1 MRALSMALM
10 IWATWAGADDTELY
24 VYGGTVASDSRP
36 QVLIIFDNS
45 GSMSTEEEEAPP
57 PFDANQ
63 DYSGGLD
70 QGRLFYVRG
79 QLNGNLPDPDRGDE
93 YRYFPA
99 TMNGCSSSLIP
110 ESDSGLSILQ
120 HNGYYTD
127 VVLSF
132 RRGGRADRDWKWRPM
147 PASLKKAH
155 NQGSLSQLGF
165 DCLQDLRDRLTV
177 NAVSH
182 PQGAFSQPG
191 FPRNLD
197 QAQPYDGSD
206 NSLSAAQLV
215 AAADASLSQTGFASG
230 DSVTLFTEN
239 YLYYRKT
246 AVPVVRSR
254 LAIAKDTITDIVQST
269 PGVDFG
275 LAVFN
280 GNGSDDGLLSGSHG
294 GRLLSAIQPMTPSSK
309 ASLMSTINGLTAST
323 WTPLCETLFEAYR
336 YFSGGEVLFGGTVP
350 VFGVPFAD
358 SGRYLSPFVTCQ
370 PQAYV
375 VLITD
380 GSPTKDEA
388 ANAVLRAE
396 LGIGV
401 SERVSVYDPYR
412 TLGYGDWA
420 DSYLPAVAEHLYSQD
435 INAVA
440 SGRQSVVTYTI
451 GFSQDAIDSAGAL
464 LAETARRGGGE
475 YFAAADALSLQN
487 ALQRV
492 FSEILAV
499 DASFTSPSIAA
510 NSFDRTQ
517 TLDSVYYSMFL
528 PSDRPR
534 WAGNLKKLRILGSGQ
549 VVDARGEA
557 AIDVGGN
564 IAETACTYWT
574 SAATCALASSGGDG
588 NSVMEGGALEAMQT
602 QLQRRVLTEPASVTG
617 TLVAL
622 SQSSLEQR
630 AGGQESLLAD
640 LGGID
645 LASLGD
651 WVRWLQGEDV
661 DDEDEDGLSG
671 ERREDL
677 MGDPLHSKPLAIH
690 YGGDK
695 GVRILVGT
703 NAGALHMFEDGG
715 ATITESWSYRPY
727 RFTGQTP
734 LLRHNPQTG
743 GHSVYGVDG
752 PPVAWIVD
760 LDADGDIDADQG
772 DKVWVYFGL
781 RRGGRA
787 YYGLDLSNPD
797 QPRLMWVKS
806 AQDSGLAVLGQTW
819 SEPVLTRIPDY
830 PLGNLSAAAARPVLI
845 VGAGYD
851 SNKDA
856 NGVGTADSVG
866 TGVLIL
872 DAETGE
878 PVHQFVNQTAS
889 ALVTPV
895 PFSDSVA
902 ARVAILDSNG
912 DGLTDRIYAADTGG
926 AVWRLDLPGTRA
938 EHPWSGFR
946 FANLGGDTAHSDRRF
961 THEVSVAQT
970 KMTLK
975 ETEIVTEGG
984 QTHTRV
990 IRTDLPYDAVVIG
1003 SGNRAHP
1010 NAISTQDYLFVLRDP
1025 HLYPASFDGGSG
1037 DGHRPVPA
1045 AITVAELFDVSSDP
1059 VGAATD
1065 DDSRLVQEVLSGSK
1079 RGWKLAL
1086 APGEKSLS
1094 AAVILSGNAFFT
1106 TFMPGEPGA
1115 ANACLSAGQGRLYVL
1130 NLHHGINRYQHRY
1143 IELGARLPDTP
1154 QIVIPP
1160 PEDPDDPSWNPKVY
1174 LVGVGRGFNLSQDGI
1189 ELTDSGSGDP
1199 DKSLLPVYIYY
1210 YLGGQP

>member
-1 MRALSMALM
+1 MALM
-10 IWATWAGADDTELY
+10 IWTAWGRADDTELY
-24 VYGGTVASDSRP
+24 VYGGTVASDRRP

-57 PFDANQ
+57 PFNPAQ
-63 DYSGGLD
+63 DYSNGQD

-79 QLNGNLPDPDRGDE
+79 QLNDNLPDPAHGNE
-93 YRYFPA
+93 YRHFPA
-99 TMNGCSSSLIP
+99 TMNGCSSSLVP
-110 ESDSGLSILQ
+110 VSDSGHSVLQ

-132 RRGGRADRDWKWRPM
+132 RQGGRADRDWKWRRM
-147 PASLKKAH
+147 PVSLKKAH
-155 NQGSLSQLGF
+155 NQGALSQLGF
-165 DCLQDLRDRLTV
+165 DCLQDLRDRLTT
-177 NAVSH
+177 NAANH
-182 PQGAFSQPG
+182 PLVAFAQPG

-197 QAQPYDGSD
+197 QTQPYDGSD
-206 NSLSAAQLV
+206 SSLPPAQLV
-215 AAADASLSQTGFASG
+215 TAAEASLSQTGFAGG

-246 AVPVVRSR
+246 AVPATRSR

-294 GRLLSAIQPMTPSSK
+294 GRLLSAIQPMTPLSK
-309 ASLMSTINGLTAST
+309 ASLISTIDGLSAST

-336 YFSGGEVLFGGTVP
+336 YFSGGEPLFGGSAP
-350 VFGVPFAD
+350 VFGVPFAE

-388 ANAVLRAE
+388 ANGVLRAE

-420 DSYLPAVAEHLYSQD
+420 DNYLPAVAEHLYSQD
-435 INAVA
+435 INTAA

-464 LAETARRGGGE
+464 LAETAHRGGGE
-475 YFAAADALSLQN
+475 YFAAADALALQN

-534 WAGNLKKLRILGSGQ
+534 WAGNLKKLRILGSGL

-574 SAATCALASSGGDG
+574 SVATCALASSGGDG

-602 QLQRRVLTEPASVTG
+602 QPQRRVLTEPAGVTG
-617 TLVAL
+617 SLVTL
-622 SQSSLEQR
+622 SQSTLEQR
-630 AGGQESLLAD
+630 AGGQQSLLAD

-651 WVRWLQGEDV
+651 WVRWLLGEDV
-661 DDEDEDGLSG
+661 DDEDGDGLSR

-690 YGGDK
+690 YGGTK

-734 LLRHNPQTG
+734 MLRQNPQTG

-752 PPVAWIVD
+752 PPVAWVVD
-760 LDADGDIDADQG
+760 QDADGNIEAAQG
-772 DKVWVYFGL
+772 DKVWVFFGL

-787 YYGLDLSNPD
+787 YYGMDLSDPD

-806 AQDSGLAVLGQTW
+806 AQDPGMGLLGQTW
-819 SEPVLTRIPDY
+819 SEPVLTRIPDH
-830 PLGNLSAAAARPVLI
+830 PQGNLSVAAARPVLI

-856 NGVGTADSVG
+856 NGVGTADSLG
-866 TGVLIL
+866 TAVLIL
-872 DAETGE
+872 DAESGE
-878 PVHQFVNQTAS
+878 PVHQFANQAAS
-889 ALVTPV
+889 ATVTAV
-895 PFSDSVA
+895 PISDSIA
-902 ARVAILDSNG
+902 ARVAVLDSNG

-926 AVWRLDLPGTRA
+926 AVWRLDLPGTRTA
-938 EHPWSGFR
+938 RPWSGFR
-946 FANLGGDTAHSDRRF
+946 FASLGGETPDSDRRF

-975 ETEIVTEGG
+975 EIETVTENGE
-984 QTHTRV
+984 THTRV
-990 IRTDLPYDAVVIG
+990 ISTDLPYDAVVIG

-1010 NAISTQDYLFVLRDP
+1010 NATSTQDYLFVLRDP

-1045 AITVAELFDVSSDP
+1045 AITLAELFDVSSNP
-1059 VGAATD
+1059 VGAAVD
-1065 DDSRLVQEVLSGSK
+1065 DDSRLAQEVLSGSK
-1079 RGWKLAL
+1079 KGWKLAL
-1086 APGEKSLS
+1086 AAGEKSLS
-1094 AAVILSGNAFFT
+1094 AAAILSGHAFFT
-1106 TFMPGEPGA
+1106 TFMPGEFGA
-1115 ANACLSAGQGRLYVL
+1115 ANACLRAGQGRLYVL

-1160 PEDPDDPSWNPKVY
+1160 ADDPDDHSWNPKVY
-1174 LVGVGRGFNLSQDGI
+1174 LVGVGRGFRLTQEGI
-1189 ELTDSGSGDP
+1189 ELTNSGSGDP
-1199 DKSLLPVYIYY
+1199 EKSLQPIFIYY
-1210 YLGGQP
+1210 YLGGQQ